1 MPRGTSRTAI
11 LSLPDL
17 EAGTLQ
23 PEGDH
28 LANRALI
35 LDDQNLFCGHVL
47 QIVGRGYYRW
57 SMLQIH
63 DKNASR

>member
-1 MPRGTSRTAI
+1 
-11 LSLPDL
+11 
-17 EAGTLQ
+17 
-23 PEGDH
+23 
-28 LANRALI
+28 
-35 LDDQNLFCGHVL
+35 VL